1 MSKPKPLTTAETAA
15 RLGITV
21 ASVRKAIERGRLR
34 ASRFGTTLAFDVAEV
49 ERYQRENAGNV
60 GKPKKGGGSV

>member
-49 ERYQRENAGNV
+49 ERYQRRQCWQTQ
-60 GKPKKGGGSV
+60 KKGWKRIT